1 MAKNY
6 YQILGLPDSAN
17 ADEIK
22 SAYRRKAKI
31 AHPDH
36 SGKPSGAFLE
46 IKEAYD
52 TLSDS
57 KKREAYDAAAAAPVI
72 KVRSGRRVEPFA
84 PGEVF
89 RTRPRAEPM
98 RQSDSERPAWRP
110 GNDWPFWELF

>member
-57 KKREAYDAAAAAPVI
+57 KKREAYDAAAAGPVD
-72 KVRSGRRVEPFA
+72 
-84 PGEVF
+84 
-89 RTRPRAEPM
+89 
-98 RQSDSERPAWRP
+98 QSAQ
-110 GNDWPFWELF
+110 